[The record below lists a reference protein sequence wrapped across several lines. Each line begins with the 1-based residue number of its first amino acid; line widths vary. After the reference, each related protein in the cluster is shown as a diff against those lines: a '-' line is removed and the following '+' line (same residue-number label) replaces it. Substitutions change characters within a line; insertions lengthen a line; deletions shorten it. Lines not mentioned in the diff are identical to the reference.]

1 MKFCT
6 SASAPRALLGRAL
19 LGLAALAA
27 LLAGALL
34 SLTDAHAV
42 PPPDDVQL
50 IIGTDDPDGVIE
62 PGQTVNVTAAI
73 RFTGP
78 YAEPERMAADQIQL
92 SSSMGWDNAAGARL
106 SISGAQW
113 AMGADWLWPIRDAG
127 ANQGY
132 QLIPGRTNTLVQAMD
147 GRTAI
152 ARPASN
158 HGPQG
163 RSNDFDIEQLFIYDL
178 WNKQQV
184 LTIARPEGATYN
196 FGTSQT
202 LDPRISGPYDGNNRY
217 NDRNDA
223 GIAVAVWHE
232 TDSKAWIFAGDA
244 RAATGSQLW
253 VGRLFIYSLDWTTDP
268 PTPTLHGSI
277 APPLSEAGN
286 FYRGA
291 NTTAHWTAFGSSVT
305 ISADGSTLAVGAP
318 WMNVNGAVY
327 IYTRPDGEGESWAD
341 LAYEDGVKVTPHPV
355 PHWGTSEA
363 TGVPKYTDQANCD
376 ADCIAQR
383 AGWDGRLGLRSIAL
397 SEDGRVM
404 AVGAPYKNYGS
415 VVGAFGNPTL
425 AFGEAYVFVAP
436 EGGWQAAP
444 DVVTGKMVIPAKTA
458 TPADYSKETHISP
471 GPNRRITE
479 ATVTLLRRSWPT
491 TGWEHQLTG
500 YRVSM
505 SLDGSTIG
513 LGTASRRNHDSDRG
527 PGWIMI
533 FQVDSA
539 DDWAT
544 VPNNPWTANDA
555 PAVII
560 SDLQGGGWGTPGWCN
575 FGFNGDASLLLIG
588 MCGYGGD
595 TAPYRDR
602 GEWIYIR
609 RPASGIWAGGD
620 KDVLRG
626 NSGGVVFE
634 PGGARNWGGFGIPV
648 WSLKRDRF
656 VINARDEPVRET
668 NNRQGGLDA
677 PGRAYFSDGGC
688 YERREYEVSTLTCP
702 LIFGDDATI
711 TVPLGTEPGT
721 LTLSGQ
727 VRLSMDGNDLGC
739 LQAAC
744 MFNHRDIGN
753 SKTVKAEP
761 ITVQIGEAPSLAEA
775 RLEVATGS
783 SSSIKSGERTTLRLQ
798 LLDENGKRV
807 DGRAIASILA
817 TTSRGVLSSSILHTA
832 NSQNINGCLGGGG
845 DACQIDPE
853 LLSGF
858 DDQSALLMRSTANGR
873 GLQPRVPI
881 DRPLVAGESISYRA
895 DNILLTLA
903 HSGRGGP
910 ADVTVRVIGKDG
922 SSISSE
928 VVRVDLTGAPTALS
942 IAEPNA
948 GVLGI
953 DTPDADDE
961 DEPDNRD
968 ILKLSVTAADANGLK
983 VAVPTNRSMSAWV
996 TGPDGRRVT
1005 SGLEIAW
1012 PLGGSA
1018 NPTRD
1023 SSRNLQVQVDVD
1035 RAANSPL
1042 ANGEYTLTVRAG
1054 SLSAEQ
1060 KFMVSGTPAAVA
1072 LSDPPEAPALQSQ
1085 VSVTATITDAAGDP
1099 VPDGTRVTW
1108 ESQTLSQ
1115 YGDST
1120 ALVQLSADARTK
1132 AGKAE
1137 STWLVVGPGQASIRA
1152 TAGTATEI
1160 ALVNIPDP
1168 SAAPPEPES
1177 LAESLSSTMPNAPA
1191 SWLGSTSVQA
1201 SDLLAALEGVTTIQL
1216 WQYNRWVRY
1225 GVVDSRVVPGSFDFI
1240 AQPGDVLWLSE

>member
-34 SLTDAHAV
+34 SLADAYAV

-92 SSSMGWDNAAGARL
+92 ISSMGWDNGTGSRI
-106 SISGAQW
+106 SISGQQW
-113 AMGADWLWPIRDAG
+113 AMGAEWLWPIRDAG
-127 ANQGY
+127 ENQGY
-132 QLIPGRTNTLVQAMD
+132 GIIPNTSNTLVQAMD

-152 ARPASN
+152 ARPTSN
-158 HGPQG
+158 HGPQF
-163 RSNDFDIEQLFIYDL
+163 RSNNFDIEKLFIYDL

-202 LDPRISGPYDGNNRY
+202 LGPTVTTGPYDGNNRY
-217 NDRNDA
+217 HDRNDA

-244 RAATGSQLW
+244 RAATGGQLW
-253 VGRLFIYSLDWTTDP
+253 VGRLFIYSLDWSTDP

-383 AGWDGRLGLRSIAL
+383 AGWDGRLGIRSIAL

-404 AVGAPYKNYGS
+404 AVGAPFKNYGS
-415 VVGAFGNPTL
+415 VVGAFGNATM

-444 DVVTGKMVIPAKTA
+444 DVVTGKTVIPAKTA

-471 GPNRRITE
+471 GPNRRITK
-479 ATVTLLRRSWPT
+479 ATVTLLRRPWPT
-491 TGWEHQLTG
+491 TGWNFHHTG

-505 SLDGSTIG
+505 SLDGATIG
-513 LGTASRRNHDSDRG
+513 VGTSGVRNNPGSPGAG
-527 PGWIMI
+527 PGRILI

-539 DDWAT
+539 DDWAD
-544 VPNNPWTANDA
+544 VPNNLWTAEDA
-555 PAVII
+555 DAVMIHNL
-560 SDLQGGGWGTPGWCN
+560 SVGTRFGSPGWCN
-575 FGFNGDASLLLIG
+575 FGFNGDASLLLLG
-588 MCGYGGD
+588 LCGFGGSW
-595 TAPYRDR
+595 R
-602 GEWIYIR
+602 GEWVYLR
-609 RPASGIWAGGD
+609 RPDSGRWASGAFGTLRAGTG
-620 KDVLRG
+620 LM
-626 NSGGVVFE
+626 FE
-634 PGGARNWGGFGIPV
+634 PVGARAWAAFGIPV

-656 VINARDEPVRET
+656 VINARDESVAERSDT
-668 NNRQGGLDA
+668 QGTSG
-677 PGRAYFSDGGC
+677 PGRAYFNDGGC

-702 LIFGDDATI
+702 LILGEDATI

-727 VRLSMDGNDLGC
+727 VRLSMDGNDAGSTN
-739 LQAAC
+739 AAG
-744 MFNHRDIGN
+744 MFNHRDITN

-761 ITVQIGEAPSLAEA
+761 ITVQIGEVQKLAEA
-775 RLEVATGS
+775 RFEVATGS

-845 DACQIDPE
+845 DACQIDPA
-853 LLSGF
+853 LLSGV
-858 DDQSALLMRSTANGR
+858 DEQSALLMRSTAQGR
-873 GLQPRVPI
+873 GLVPRVPI
-881 DRPLVAGESISYRA
+881 DRPLVAGESTSYNA

-903 HSGRGGP
+903 HSGVGGP
-910 ADVTVRVIGKDG
+910 ADVSVRVVGKDG
-922 SSISSE
+922 TSVSSE
-928 VVRVDLTGAPTALS
+928 VVRIDLTGPPTALS

-1035 RAANSPL
+1035 RAANTPL

-1060 KFMVSGTPAAVA
+1060 KFMVSGVPAAVA

-1108 ESQTLSQ
+1108 ESLTYSLF
-1115 YGDST
+1115 GDST
-1120 ALVQLSADARTK
+1120 ALVQLSADARTT
-1132 AGKAE
+1132 AGQAE

-1177 LAESLSSTMPNAPA
+1177 LAKSLSSTMPNAPA
-1191 SWLGSTSVQA
+1191 SWLGATSVQA